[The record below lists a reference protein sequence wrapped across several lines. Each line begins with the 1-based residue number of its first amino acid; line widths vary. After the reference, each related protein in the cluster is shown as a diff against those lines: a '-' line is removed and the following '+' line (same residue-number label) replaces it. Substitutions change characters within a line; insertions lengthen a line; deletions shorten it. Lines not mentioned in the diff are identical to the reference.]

1 MGGERRTSFCSGS
14 SIFSKVE
21 REGPDDV
28 YAVMIAEVKFEEG
41 ESRCCSTLAVS
52 SWSLKDELDMFRA

>member
-1 MGGERRTSFCSGS
+1 M
-14 SIFSKVE
+14 FSKVE

-28 YAVMIAEVKFEEG
+28 YAVMIAEVKFED